1 MAEIT
6 ASLVKELREKTGA
19 GMMDCK
25 KALAE
30 TGGDL
35 EKAVDFLR
43 TKGLADAA
51 KKSSRVAAEGL
62 VVTYMSDDLKNG
74 AIVEINC
81 ETDFVAKTDDFI
93 KFSNDICKLIADKK
107 PADMDALMALDYEG
121 LSVEKTIAEKV
132 AKIGENIK
140 IRRFAQYDAAGRLEA
155 YIHAGGKIGVL
166 VEFDNVCDTD
176 KEVIRDV
183 ALHICAANPLCIS
196 DKDLDPAVIEHEKAI
211 YIQKAKES
219 GKPDNIIEKIVEG
232 QVNKFKQESCLIS
245 QKFVKNPDESIAKLL
260 GDKKVI
266 RFTRYQLGEGIE
278 KKKEDRKLVFVGD
291 GINDAPVLTRADIG
305 ISMGAIGSDAAI
317 EASDIVLM
325 DDNPAK
331 IPLAIEIA
339 KKTLRIVKQNIVFA
353 LSVKMLVLITGAL
366 GITNMWAAVFA
377 DVGVSVIAILN
388 AIRALKFDNKK

>member
-62 VVTYMSDDLKNG
+62 VVTYLSDDLKNG
-74 AIVEINC
+74 AIVEVNC

-93 KFSNDICKLIADKK
+93 NFSNAICKLVADKK
-107 PADMDALMALDYEG
+107 PADMDALLALDFEG
-121 LSVEKTIAEKV
+121 ATVEKTIAEKV
-132 AKIGENIK
+132 AKIGENIRV
-140 IRRFAQYDAAGRLEA
+140 RRFAQYDASCMLEA

-166 VEFDNVCDTD
+166 VEFDKVTNAD
-176 KEVIRDV
+176 KELVRDI
-183 ALHICAANPLCIS
+183 ALHICAANPLCVS
-196 DKDLDPAVIEHEKAI
+196 DKDLDPQIIAHEKEI
-211 YIQKAKES
+211 YVQKAKES

-232 QVNKFKQESCLIS
+232 QVNKFKQESCLVS

-260 GDKKVI
+260 GDKVVV

-278 KKKEDRKLVFVGD
+278 KKKEDFAEEVRKQAGL
-291 GINDAPVLTRADIG
+291 
-305 ISMGAIGSDAAI
+305 
-317 EASDIVLM
+317 
-325 DDNPAK
+325 
-331 IPLAIEIA
+331 
-339 KKTLRIVKQNIVFA
+339 
-353 LSVKMLVLITGAL
+353 
-366 GITNMWAAVFA
+366 
-377 DVGVSVIAILN
+377 
-388 AIRALKFDNKK
+388 

>member
-74 AIVEINC
+74 AVVEVNC

-121 LSVEKTIAEKV
+121 VSVEKTIAEKV

-140 IRRFAQYDAAGRLEA
+140 VRRFAQIDTAGRLEE
-155 YIHAGGKIGVL
+155 IG
-166 VEFDNVCDTD
+166 
-176 KEVIRDV
+176 
-183 ALHICAANPLCIS
+183 
-196 DKDLDPAVIEHEKAI
+196 
-211 YIQKAKES
+211 
-219 GKPDNIIEKIVEG
+219 
-232 QVNKFKQESCLIS
+232 
-245 QKFVKNPDESIAKLL
+245 
-260 GDKKVI
+260 
-266 RFTRYQLGEGIE
+266 
-278 KKKEDRKLVFVGD
+278 
-291 GINDAPVLTRADIG
+291 RAH
-305 ISMGAIGSDAAI
+305 
-317 EASDIVLM
+317 V
-325 DDNPAK
+325 
-331 IPLAIEIA
+331 
-339 KKTLRIVKQNIVFA
+339 
-353 LSVKMLVLITGAL
+353 
-366 GITNMWAAVFA
+366 
-377 DVGVSVIAILN
+377 
-388 AIRALKFDNKK
+388 